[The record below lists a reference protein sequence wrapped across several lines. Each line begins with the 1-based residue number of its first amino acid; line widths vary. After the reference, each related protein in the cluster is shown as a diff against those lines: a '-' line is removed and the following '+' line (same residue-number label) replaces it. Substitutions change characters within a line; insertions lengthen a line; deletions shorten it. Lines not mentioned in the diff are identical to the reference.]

1 MHLMGVGRETLCF
14 IRPLARMLHHDVDEL
29 KMPTCFFCTLL
40 ITSSQSTL
48 SLTLQQI
55 KWKAIITSI
64 PDGQRSI
71 LLIEHY
77 YSEGQPKWCFLCN
90 GAPKSQMCPALHIFF
105 SAAEIIYNF
114 FNSRLHLPWFSIFRA
129 AACTLMPS
137 AVIVTVAVL

>member
-105 SAAEIIYNF
+105 SQLRLSIIF
-114 FNSRLHLPWFSIFRA
+114 LTVGSIFHG
-129 AACTLMPS
+129 S
-137 AVIVTVAVL
+137 ASSEQQLAH